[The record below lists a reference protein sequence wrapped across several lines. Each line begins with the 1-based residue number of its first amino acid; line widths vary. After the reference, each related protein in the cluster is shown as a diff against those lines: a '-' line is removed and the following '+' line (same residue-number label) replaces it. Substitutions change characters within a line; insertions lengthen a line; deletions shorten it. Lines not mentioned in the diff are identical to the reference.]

1 MTEIEIA
8 YVAMRDAGRSNGEG
22 TAACQS
28 NIFGKPLALHVTV
41 TERCGLKMADKLVL
55 RCYKEHPDASRKY
68 LVQVNAGGSWLSA
81 ESINLLLSDIFT
93 FCGFPVLVT
102 DIRARPESCVYSVAN
117 RETFRTA
124 KNQVVAVDIPK
135 LMSKVLVQR
144 AVVCTT

>member
-1 MTEIEIA
+1 
-8 YVAMRDAGRSNGEG
+8 
-22 TAACQS
+22 
-28 NIFGKPLALHVTV
+28 
-41 TERCGLKMADKLVL
+41 MADKLVL

-124 KNQVVAVDIPK
+124 KNQVVAVDIPQ
-135 LMSKVLVQR
+135 LMSKV
-144 AVVCTT
+144 